1 MGGAKGA
8 KREWF
13 NPYETLLRKRE
24 AQAEIDPEVAQITVK
39 LFKANVLPGWVAEQ
53 LDIETMKLVLD

>member
-24 AQAEIDPEVAQITVK
+24 AQAEIDQRVAEITVE
-39 LFKANVLPGWVAEQ
+39 LFKSSVLPGWVAEM
-53 LDIETMKLVLD
+53 LDIETMKLVLE